1 MRCCLVDVVIVRFL
15 IKSQTSIMEKY
26 KLIPSENAL
35 PDTPSQPPRNDAA
48 PAQIS
53 KNNPISDNQP
63 KQFEDSCKSPNSRGD
78 QLKRVPTSE
87 PGMPHGPFEGGAEF
101 WIPRFADF
109 LEKVEFDNSFDAPV
123 LDIKELIVP
132 EDVWHTQNR
141 LLKKREFDIAFNRD
155 FFYNRDRN
163 IFLRNRYKRIYEQ
176 SIFQNTPFVYKRV
189 KGKSLNGESN

>member
-1 MRCCLVDVVIVRFL
+1 M
-15 IKSQTSIMEKY
+15 
-26 KLIPSENAL
+26 
-35 PDTPSQPPRNDAA
+35 
-48 PAQIS
+48 
-53 KNNPISDNQP
+53 
-63 KQFEDSCKSPNSRGD
+63 
-78 QLKRVPTSE
+78 KRLPTSE
-87 PGMPHGPFEGGAEF
+87 QTMPHGPLEGGAEF

-132 EDVWHTQNR
+132 EDVRHTQNR

-176 SIFQNTPFVYKRV
+176 SISQNTPFVYKRV